1 MILEGPNQL
10 SAVYKLTDFTP
21 ALFGIFY
28 QVRKL
33 LHSYDVRCVWYENQC
48 RVDITHIFI
57 YCAQIRLKKE
67 QEEKVRKRKEKAEA
81 HLYTIIKV
89 MTTCF
94 SIAPPCLSIA
104 RPFGRFCFLILLFL
118 PIILGCSGC

>member
-1 MILEGPNQL
+1 MLVYIREGDKDKVVCN
-10 SAVYKLTDFTP
+10 
-21 ALFGIFY
+21 
-28 QVRKL
+28 
-33 LHSYDVRCVWYENQC
+33 
-48 RVDITHIFI
+48 VDEKDIAEHL
-57 YCAQIRLKKE
+57 QIRLKKE

-94 SIAPPCLSIA
+94 SIAPPCFSITP
-104 RPFGRFCFLILLFL
+104 PFGRFCFLILLFL